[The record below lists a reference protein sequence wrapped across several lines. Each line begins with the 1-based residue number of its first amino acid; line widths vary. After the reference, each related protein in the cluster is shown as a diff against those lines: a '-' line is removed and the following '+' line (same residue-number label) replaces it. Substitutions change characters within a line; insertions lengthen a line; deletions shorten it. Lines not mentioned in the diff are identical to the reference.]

1 MKKRS
6 KRTKKLMKNLKGGY
20 VYSSSKDL
28 DKASSIISASSNS
41 KSNSK
46 SKSNKKAHKTKR
58 RSKQ

>member
-1 MKKRS
+1 
-6 KRTKKLMKNLKGGY
+6 MKNLKGGY

-41 KSNSK
+41 NSNSNSK

-58 RSKQ
+58 RSSKQ